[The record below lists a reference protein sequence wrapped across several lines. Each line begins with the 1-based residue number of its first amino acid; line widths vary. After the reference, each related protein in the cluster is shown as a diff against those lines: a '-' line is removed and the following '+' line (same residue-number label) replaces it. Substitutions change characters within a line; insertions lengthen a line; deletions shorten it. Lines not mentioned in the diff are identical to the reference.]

1 MSWTLNF
8 NELDINWFYINE
20 ILQNNLFNEENRY
33 IISIFFSF

>member
-8 NELDINWFYINE
+8 NELNINWFYINE